1 VWAPDSSL
9 WVARAG
15 GAPLEEVG
23 SLDSSPVVIAISRA
37 VADGLD
43 APVAALGAE
52 ADPGRPVKV
61 IAIGP
66 GPDADLAALE
76 QVGAATGGAAHSAVD
91 EQDLQTVLVDA
102 LRQRS

>member
-1 VWAPDSSL
+1 VRSPTGWTRRWRPWARKPTP
-9 WVARAG
+9 A
-15 GAPLEEVG
+15 
-23 SLDSSPVVIAISRA
+23 
-37 VADGLD
+37 
-43 APVAALGAE
+43 
-52 ADPGRPVKV
+52 GRPVKV